1 MNQILLSYSY
11 LKMLRNSEVNER
23 IFYETQKIKE
33 LNFRFREELQPI
45 DNVGNLAKNMQL
57 YSEEMIMSDYKAE
70 FNPDLISSCLQQL
83 QPDNVCIFL
92 LAREFADACNKVE
105 PWFKT
110 NYMIEEI
117 PSQWEEQWKASKC
130 DPSMF
135 LPEPNIFIAK
145 DLSLKKPDSQS
156 TISLYPTK

>member
-1 MNQILLSYSY
+1 
-11 LKMLRNSEVNER
+11 MLRNSEVNER
-23 IFYETQKIKE
+23 IFNETQTIGE
-33 LNFRFREELQPI
+33 LDFRFKEELQPI
-45 DNVGNLAKNMQL
+45 DNVGDLAENMQL

-70 FNPDLISSCLQQL
+70 FNPDLISLCLQQL
-83 QPDNVCIFL
+83 QPDNVCIFM
-92 LAREFADACNKVE
+92 LAREFAEACNKVE

-117 PSQWEEQWKASKC
+117 PSEWEEQWKASKC

-135 LPEPNIFIAK
+135 LPEPNKFIAK